1 MSLHDK
7 TVVTPFAWLGK
18 RYCVLTQFLS
28 ASQQT
33 STRAYC
39 IPALANLRGT
49 TCMRSYRRYSIGS
62 CTCPMSLMK
71 YNTRYMLFKI
81 KSSLVVLPNT
91 S

>member
-49 TCMRSYRRYSIGS
+49 MCMRSYRPHSIGS
-62 CTCPMSLMK
+62 CTCPMSLSFC
-71 YNTRYMLFKI
+71 L
-81 KSSLVVLPNT
+81 LVAEAPLTCAGKNPA
-91 S
+91 